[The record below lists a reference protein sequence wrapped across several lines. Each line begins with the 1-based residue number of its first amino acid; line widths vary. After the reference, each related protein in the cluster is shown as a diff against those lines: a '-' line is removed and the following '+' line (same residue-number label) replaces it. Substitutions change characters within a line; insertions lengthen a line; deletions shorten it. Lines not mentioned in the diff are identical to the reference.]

1 MAIVRQLELDLWAM
15 LQEAPES
22 VEFPVIWQALD
33 GALDGMGVVAQ
44 LQTAGR
50 AIAQVAEIFQ
60 VQAGLVFEEL
70 EATAAKDGPK
80 MGADAFDRYV
90 RQSMAI
96 DLEQYVEEPEGLP
109 RQGRWSTTDWRSS
122 VEAAD
127 FYSEG
132 ESAEKTVL
140 LEVLHE
146 EMVRWSSTDRRSSD
160 AVMQEEALSVAHG
173 EDISTWV
180 EMIRVVLL
188 ELPEGVML
196 EPLCGMVGLQFIEL
210 WLGLLGDGLS
220 RVVSQDEDEFYS
232 AIGILVEL

>member
-15 LQEAPES
+15 LKEAPEL
-22 VEFPVIWQALD
+22 VELPVVWQALD
-33 GALDGMGVVAQ
+33 GALDGLGVVAQ

-50 AIAQVAEIFQ
+50 AIAQVADIFQ

-80 MGADAFDRYV
+80 MMADAFDRYV

-96 DLEQYVEEPEGLP
+96 DLEQYVEEPESFP
-109 RQGRWSTTDWRSS
+109 RQVRWSTTDRRSS

-127 FYSEG
+127 FYSAED
-132 ESAEKTVL
+132 SAEKTVL

-146 EMVRWSSTDRRSSD
+146 EMVRSD
-160 AVMQEEALSVAHG
+160 AVIQEEALSVAHG
-173 EDISTWV
+173 EDIGAWV
-180 EMIRVVLL
+180 EMIRVVLS
-188 ELPEGVML
+188 ERPEGVML
-196 EPLCGMVGLQFIEL
+196 EQLCGMVGLQFIEL
-210 WLGLLGDGLS
+210 WLGLLLGGYGL
-220 RVVSQDEDEFYS
+220 RREAIADEEQFYS

>member
-22 VEFPVIWQALD
+22 VALPAIWQALD

-44 LQTAGR
+44 LQTAGS

-60 VQAGLVFEEL
+60 VQAGLMFEEL

-90 RQSMAI
+90 RRSMAI

-109 RQGRWSTTDWRSS
+109 RQGRWSTTDRRSS
-122 VEAAD
+122 VTAAD
-127 FYSEG
+127 FYAVG
-132 ESAEKTVL
+132 ESAEKTIL
-140 LEVLHE
+140 LEVLHG
-146 EMVRWSSTDRRSSD
+146 EMVRSE
-160 AVMQEEALSVAHG
+160 AVMQEEALAVAHG
-173 EDISTWV
+173 EDIGVWV
-180 EMIRVVLL
+180 EMIRAVLL
-188 ELPEGVML
+188 ERSEGVML
-196 EPLCGMVGLQFIEL
+196 EQLCGIVGLPFIEL
-210 WLGLLGDGLS
+210 WLGLLLGGYGLS
-220 RVVSQDEDEFYS
+220 RVVSQEEEAFYS

>member
-1 MAIVRQLELDLWAM
+1 MAIVQQLELDLWAM

-22 VEFPVIWQALD
+22 VALPAIWQALD

-109 RQGRWSTTDWRSS
+109 RQGRS

-127 FYSEG
+127 FYSVG

-140 LEVLHE
+140 FEVLHE
-146 EMVRWSSTDRRSSD
+146 EMVRSD

-173 EDISTWV
+173 EDISAWV
-180 EMIRVVLL
+180 EMIRVVLSQR
-188 ELPEGVML
+188 PEGVML
-196 EPLCGMVGLQFIEL
+196 EQLCGMVGLQFIEL
-210 WLGLLGDGLS
+210 WLGLLLGGYGLS
-220 RVVSQDEDEFYS
+220 REVSQDEEAFYS